1 MYSRSTA
8 LLILPDGAVRSEF
21 MESLTNVLTIQ
32 FILADQIQEERM
44 NHTSVELLS
53 TCNGTCGRLWSVLE
67 VKLIAMTNHHQTEDK
82 IRIIHAL
89 EECSNLNVVLMNH
102 LDSFCLVIDDHT
114 RNASIVEMGWR
125 EILPLDPRALHEG
138 RERYEES
145 ATSTF
150 WPMKSSKSSK

>member
-21 MESLTNVLTIQ
+21 MESLTNMLTIQ

-67 VKLIAMTNHHQTEDK
+67 VKLIAMTNHHQTEVK
-82 IRIIHAL
+82 YAL
-89 EECSNLNVVLMNH
+89 FTLL
-102 LDSFCLVIDDHT
+102 
-114 RNASIVEMGWR
+114 
-125 EILPLDPRALHEG
+125 
-138 RERYEES
+138 
-145 ATSTF
+145 
-150 WPMKSSKSSK
+150 KSVAISMLSL